1 MLLCHHYL
9 YTHSST
15 SVCSSREEEA
25 IALLNSLSEGIASKD
40 NHALREV
47 CAASMAEFSRYAIK
61 QATSKTISQSPIAA
75 DTLIN
80 RLKNMA
86 THPDHSKRSG
96 AVLAFAHIVSAALYF
111 SLYAYTCILHLFYNE
126 YHFISNY
133 VPHSLSLH
141 PRFIQTSTKN
151 SEKSAPWYH
160 VTRSPY
166 VIRSLFHSG
175 AVKRTMLLLRVRDM
189 RPMR

>member
-96 AVLAFAHIVSAALYF
+96 AVLAFAHIVSAVLYL
-111 SLYAYTCILHLFYNE
+111 SLMHTHVSCICFTMNI
-126 YHFISNY
+126 ISFLTM
-133 VPHSLSLH
+133 PHSLSLH
-141 PRFIQTSTKN
+141 PRYIQTSTKN